1 MPRTVFV
8 IWDFNGGAKRCVCLS
23 VCLSDS
29 LLVRTHATL
38 VLDSGLVS

>member
-1 MPRTVFV
+1 MEEQKGV
-8 IWDFNGGAKRCVCLS
+8 S

-29 LLVRTHATL
+29 FLVRTHATL